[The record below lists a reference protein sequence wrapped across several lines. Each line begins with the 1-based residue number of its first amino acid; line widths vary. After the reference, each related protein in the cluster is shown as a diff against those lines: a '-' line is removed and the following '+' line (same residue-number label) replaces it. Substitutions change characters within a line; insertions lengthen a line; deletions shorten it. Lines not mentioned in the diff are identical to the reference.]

1 MRRESSPA
9 NISFNSWLQSTVSAQ
24 LDIDVGVRKD
34 KDQKTG
40 YLVWFDNLGIVSSP
54 MSDIV
59 CVYTRRL

>member
-9 NISFNSWLQSTVSAQ
+9 DIFCNWWLHSTVSVQ
-24 LDIDVGVRKD
+24 LDIDVAVRKD

-40 YLVWFDNLGIVSSP
+40 SLVWFDHLGVASSA
-54 MSDIV
+54 MNDIV